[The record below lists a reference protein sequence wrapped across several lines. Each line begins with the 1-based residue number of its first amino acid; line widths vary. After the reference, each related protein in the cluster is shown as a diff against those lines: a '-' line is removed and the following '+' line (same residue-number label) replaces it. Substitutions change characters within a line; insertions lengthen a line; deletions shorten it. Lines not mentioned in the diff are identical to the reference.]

1 MVLVL
6 LFSTLYSSF
15 AIILMGKSI
24 KKNKP
29 SKQKCVG
36 LTSLWKDKTGISALK
51 DNGRLFNIHKD
62 KAKIL
67 NRQYQSTFT
76 KEDDDQIPSPSITPY
91 PNMGEIDG
99 IRTFLQKIK
108 PRKATGPDD
117 ILARILKDCASELAP
132 ILTFIFNR
140 YIQEGTVLEDW
151 GQFSKSLH
159 FRMRQTIKQYR
170 SFQFVGSCLNT
181 SLSICL
187 YKHCKPSGSI

>member
-1 MVLVL
+1 M
-6 LFSTLYSSF
+6 F
-15 AIILMGKSI
+15 
-24 KKNKP
+24 
-29 SKQKCVG
+29 G

-51 DNGRLFNIHKD
+51 DNSHLFNIHKD

-132 ILTFIFNR
+132 ILTIIFNR
-140 YIQEGTVLEDW
+140 YIQESTVLEDW
-151 GQFSKSLH
+151 RQFSKSLH

-181 SLSICL
+181 SLSL
-187 YKHCKPSGSI
+187 YVFIKTVNHLEVHTILNDCQHNSEPRETAILKS